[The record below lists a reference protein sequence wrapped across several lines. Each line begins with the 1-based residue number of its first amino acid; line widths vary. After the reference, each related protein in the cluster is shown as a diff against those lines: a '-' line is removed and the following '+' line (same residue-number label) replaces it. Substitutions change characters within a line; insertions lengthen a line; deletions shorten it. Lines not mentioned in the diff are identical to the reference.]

1 MQQYYNNIHV
11 TPLDVF
17 KDVQI
22 TNDLKHLLI
31 SGEYDEVKAR
41 EAWLELFDNYQ
52 EAVNS
57 KSNNTAF
64 EMNKQLHIL
73 TGEYQ
78 IIKACLFILSNKL
91 EVNTLNQLM
100 PIDLKYELLE
110 YENEVKI
117 LNQYGFKFDIEK
129 IGTELIRCEKL
140 SKSKKTKI
148 NILKQK
154 IEADAK
160 SGGKSTISDTIFIA
174 QKHQGFAFTKESKVI
189 DLVTCLNDLM
199 KQNEIQKA
207 QNKKQK

>member
-1 MQQYYNNIHV
+1 MDNYFTSIHD

-17 KDVQI
+17 KSVQI
-22 TNDLKHLLI
+22 HNDVKYLLI
-31 SGEYDEVKAR
+31 DGIYDEDKAKN
-41 EAWLELFDNYQ
+41 AWLELFDEYQ

-64 EMNKQLHIL
+64 ELNKQFHIL

-78 IIKACLFILSNKL
+78 ITKACLFILSHKL
-91 EVNTLNQLM
+91 EVNMLNELM

-110 YENEVKI
+110 YETEVKI
-117 LNQYGFKFDIEK
+117 LNQYGFRFDINKMEH
-129 IGTELIRCEKL
+129 ELVRCEKL

-160 SGGKSTISDTIFIA
+160 GGGKSTISDTIFIA
-174 QKHQGFAFTKESKVI
+174 QKHQGFPFTKESKVI

-199 KQNEIQKA
+199 KHNEIQKA
-207 QNKKQK
+207 HNKKK